1 MSTLIVTVSLF
12 LIIVDFSFG
21 IASLLRKNII
31 GRSLGMACFFAGLVG
46 LFYLGSVSTGG
57 SHYTLMSVLSSSY
70 FLCID
75 CMLICLIFYSKAFG
89 KTPFTRLEQIVLC
102 LFILYF
108 GFEVVF
114 FIWNIFYEV
123 VVGYE
128 YAPNIL
134 SEYTYVMKPLYIVHL
149 VYTYGM
155 VVFAVYLMLKRA
167 FQLPKE
173 YRPPYYF
180 FPGVIGMIILV
191 NAIFLFN
198 PNQGIFS
205 ELDISIWLYSIAIIF
220 LFWHS
225 FYYSKTRM
233 LNHFK
238 SALFDSLNQ
247 GVMMF
252 DYDNELILYND
263 PSADL
268 FPSATVMHG
277 MSLQEFLKQTGI
289 NFDINTAD
297 VNQSFTCYTTQNGMT
312 IPLRCDYKR
321 LTSSNGVVL
330 VGKLFVFTNLAGR
343 LDLLTGFLNYEA
355 FLRHKDEADVFPNM
369 VLVADISG
377 LTQINSSYGHT
388 EGDRLLRM
396 LASLLK
402 SSFPE
407 KSVFV
412 RSREADLIV
421 LCYESNESRLHE
433 IMSRVTSD
441 FPEKL
446 QYGMAPVV
454 NDDVEEA
461 IHTAQRALTNRKLM
475 DVLSPRSS
483 TLSSLVRALKEC
495 DPDTEAHV
503 KRTQAM
509 GDALANRLGLMD
521 LHKSQLALLCLLHD
535 IGKIGVPL
543 DILNKPGRLT
553 DEEFTIIRSHVEK
566 GYNIAVSSPEFSGIA
581 DMVRFHHERWDGKGY
596 PDGLSGEEIPLLSRI
611 ISIVDAFDAMVSV
624 RSYKPAMTREA
635 ALNEIENCA
644 GTQFDP
650 VIAKEFHS
658 LMNENPELGLIL
670 DTPINGQSETVIF
683 PQTAPSR
690 GFTSHEKASP
700 LSTTLLPYSTYT
712 LDSRFRIVS
721 VDKAFEQIT
730 GYSAEEVSKLQLS
743 QTDLIPETERAEYL
757 QLLNEQIAREKK
769 GLFRHSIKRKDG
781 TILKVYCFGRLYYDS
796 ATRSER
802 SEIIISTTTSLGSV
816 DTMSENERIHL
827 MHQLRYWDQKVRRDP
842 RNGMLTPKAFRNE
855 VEVQS
860 ILEESP
866 TLLILARLV
875 SGTLSSVSPR
885 EIQRIDQ
892 LFQGELRKNDLSTYL
907 GDDLF
912 AAAVL
917 FEKNDTPEVIA
928 RRAREIQ
935 DNLKNALAEHSREWI
950 VDFGYAVS
958 TPSCNHVDQLIR
970 KARKMIDDN

>member
-1 MSTLIVTVSLF
+1 MSTLIVSVSLL
-12 LIIVDFSFG
+12 LIIVDISFG
-21 IASLLRKNII
+21 IASILRKNII
-31 GRSLGMACFFAGLVG
+31 GRSLGMACLSAGLVG
-46 LFYLGSVSTGG
+46 LFYLGSISTGEG
-57 SHYTLMSVLSSSY
+57 RYELMSVLSSCY

-75 CMLICLIFYSKAFG
+75 CLLISLVFYSKAFG
-89 KTPFTRLEQIVLC
+89 KTQFTRVEQVILC

-108 GFEVVF
+108 CFEVVF
-114 FIWNIFYEV
+114 FIWNIFSEIV
-123 VVGYE
+123 IGYV
-128 YAPNIL
+128 YSPNVL
-134 SEYTYVMKPLYIVHL
+134 SEYTFIMKPLYIVHL

-180 FPGVIGMIILV
+180 FPCVIGMIILM
-191 NAIFLFN
+191 NAIFLYT
-198 PNQGIFS
+198 PTHGVFS
-205 ELDISIWLYSIAIIF
+205 ELDISIWMYSIAIIF

-225 FYYSKTRM
+225 FYYSKSRM

-263 PSADL
+263 PAADL
-268 FPSATVMHG
+268 FPSAEVLHG
-277 MSLQEFLKQTGI
+277 MTLQEFLKRTGI

-297 VNQSFTCYTTQNGMT
+297 ANQSFTVYTTQNGMT
-312 IPLRCDYKR
+312 IPLRCDYQR
-321 LTSSNGVVL
+321 LSSSSGVLV
-330 VGKLFVFTNLAGR
+330 VGKLFVFTSLAGR
-343 LDLLTGFLNYEA
+343 LDLLTGFINYEA
-355 FLRHKDEADVFPNM
+355 FLRHKDEAEVFPNM
-369 VLVADISG
+369 ALVADISG

-388 EGDRLLRM
+388 EGDRLLRL
-396 LASLLK
+396 LATLLQNY
-402 SSFPE
+402 FPE
-407 KSVFV
+407 NSVFV

-421 LCYESNESRLHE
+421 LCYGLNESTIHE
-433 IMSRVTSD
+433 LMNKVIHD

-446 QYGMAPVV
+446 QYGMAPVIEK
-454 NDDVEEA
+454 DVEGA
-461 IHTAQRALTNRKLM
+461 IHTSQRALTNRKLM

-509 GDALANRLGLMD
+509 GEALADRLGLMD
-521 LHKSQLALLCLLHD
+521 FHKSQLALLCLLHD

-543 DILNKPGRLT
+543 DILNKPGKLT
-553 DEEFTIIRSHVEK
+553 EEEFTIIRSHVEK

-581 DMVRFHHERWDGKGY
+581 DMVRFHHERWDGNGY

-611 ISIVDAFDAMVSV
+611 ISIVDAYDAMVSV

-635 ALNEIENCA
+635 ALEEIERCA
-644 GTQFDP
+644 GSQFDP

-658 LMNENPELGLIL
+658 LMKEDPELGLIL
-670 DTPINGQSETVIF
+670 ETPINGQSETAIF

-690 GFTSHEKASP
+690 GFASPQSASP
-700 LSTTLLPYSTYT
+700 LSTSRLPYSCYT
-712 LDSRFRIVS
+712 LDSRFGIVS
-721 VDKAFEQIT
+721 VDKAFEKIT
-730 GYSAEEVSKLQLS
+730 GYTAEEVAELHLS
-743 QTDLIPETERAEYL
+743 QTDLIPEAERAEYL

-802 SEIIISTTTSLGSV
+802 SEIIITTSTSIESV
-816 DTMSENERIHL
+816 DSMSENERIHL

-842 RNGMLTPKAFRNE
+842 RTGMLTAKAFRNE

-860 ILEESP
+860 VLEESP
-866 TLLILARLV
+866 TLLILTRLV
-875 SGTLSSVSPR
+875 SGMLSPVSPK

-892 LFQGELRKNDLSTYL
+892 LFQGELRKNDLSAYL

-917 FEKNDTPEVIA
+917 FEKNVSIEVIS

-935 DNLKNALAEHSREWI
+935 DNLKNALAEHSHEWI

-958 TPSCNHVDQLIR
+958 SPACKHVDQLIQT
-970 KARKMIDDN
+970 ARKMIDEG